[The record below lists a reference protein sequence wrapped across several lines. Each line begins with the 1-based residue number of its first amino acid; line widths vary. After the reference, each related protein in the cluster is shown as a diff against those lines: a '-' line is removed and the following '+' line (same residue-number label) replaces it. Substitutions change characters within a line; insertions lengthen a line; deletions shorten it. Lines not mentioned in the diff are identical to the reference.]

1 MTRIVPAGN
10 NKPDW
15 EPQATKLQKTASDG
29 TEVQDQEVDALYEAA
44 KSVVEAETAEAT
56 ETEVVEAATKCTD
69 CDKDKS
75 CKCKEGDECKCDVCR
90 CTEKEDDV
98 KEATAC
104 GAVADEEAVVLDIE
118 TTPDEGVVDEGVVDE
133 GIGDVVNEVSEATST
148 EEKVEEA
155 VEKIEEVVEDLKE
168 AVGAEDAVDGEIGE
182 GEATE
187 EVALDIP
194 GEEVVDSEVIV
205 EGTPCGGEPC
215 PSCGAMASSKPSMK
229 KSASSEEFCKF
240 AKLSPQ
246 NRQKLA
252 NYWTNMLGFPK
263 EYVGL
268 MTKDYEK

>member
-10 NKPDW
+10 NKPEW
-15 EPQATKLQKTASDG
+15 APKETKMQKIASEG
-29 TEVQDQEVDALYEAA
+29 QEVQEQEVDALYEAA
-44 KSVVEAETAEAT
+44 KSVVEAEVAEVK
-56 ETEVVEAATKCTD
+56 EVEASTKCD
-69 CDKDKS
+69 ECGKDKS
-75 CKCKEGDECKCDVCR
+75 CKCKEGDECKCDICK
-90 CTEKEDDV
+90 CSSEEKDV

-104 GAVADEEAVVLDIE
+104 DTMQDEEAVVLDVE
-118 TTPDEGVVDEGVVDE
+118 EVPEVGDENGE
-133 GIGDVVNEVSEATST
+133 VVNEVSEAVST

-155 VEKIEEVVEDLKE
+155 TEKIEEAVVELKE
-168 AVGAEDAVDGEIGE
+168 AIG
-182 GEATE
+182 E
-187 EVALDIP
+187 EVAEEVGEEVAEVSEIP

-205 EGTPCGGEPC
+205 ESAPC
-215 PSCGAMASSKPSMK
+215 PACGAMASDKVSME

-263 EYVGL
+263 EYVSL

>member
-10 NKPDW
+10 NKPEW
-15 EPQATKLQKTASDG
+15 APKETKMQKIASEG
-29 TEVQDQEVDALYEAA
+29 QEVQEQEVDALYEAA
-44 KSVVEAETAEAT
+44 KSVVEVEVAEVK
-56 ETEVVEAATKCTD
+56 EVE
-69 CDKDKS
+69 
-75 CKCKEGDECKCDVCR
+75 
-90 CTEKEDDV
+90 EKDV

-104 GAVADEEAVVLDIE
+104 DTMQDEEAVVLDVE
-118 TTPDEGVVDEGVVDE
+118 EVPEVGDENGE
-133 GIGDVVNEVSEATST
+133 VVNEVSEAVST

-155 VEKIEEVVEDLKE
+155 TEKIEEAVVELKE
-168 AVGAEDAVDGEIGE
+168 AIGEEVGE
-182 GEATE
+182 GEEVVEEVGE
-187 EVALDIP
+187 EVAEVSEIP

-205 EGTPCGGEPC
+205 ESAPC
-215 PSCGAMASSKPSMK
+215 PACGAMASDKVSME

-263 EYVGL
+263 EYVSL